1 MLRKWYFWNNG
12 NTSAKCQCI
21 TSDGVELLTFCI
33 KKAASA
39 CSLKDDLQACSVIT
53 IKGGEEI

>member
-1 MLRKWYFWNNG
+1 MYN
-12 NTSAKCQCI
+12 
-21 TSDGVELLTFCI
+21 SDRVELLTFCS

-39 CSLKDDLQACSVIT
+39 CSLKDDLQVCSVMA